1 MQSQAIAIQPEADSV
16 ANLDFYRMRDDFVR
30 AYKPVTEEEKLL
42 VTQMMRAWQHLND
55 VYELRARLT
64 AEKGLLGLF
73 EEDFE
78 KYKFLMR
85 NLTEAERMWRHAL
98 VEFQRARRHRDNLG
112 SSRRANIATI
122 PSTRPMAAPPAAV
135 ATEPPSCAVPT
146 AGNQNTP
153 DVRLTDNRAQ
163 TPACSGGRPSPLV
176 VCRKLPGLRSAES
189 DP

>member
-55 VYELRARLT
+55 VYELRSRLT
-64 AEKGLLGLF
+64 AAKGLLGLF

-98 VEFQRARRHRDNLG
+98 VEFQRTRRRRDNLG
-112 SSRRANIATI
+112 SPRRASFTTV
-122 PSTRPMAAPPAAV
+122 PSMRPMAPPPVAAA
-135 ATEPPSCAVPT
+135 ATETRPLQAEPPS
-146 AGNQNTP
+146 G
-153 DVRLTDNRAQ
+153 Q
-163 TPACSGGRPSPLV
+163 TSA
-176 VCRKLPGLRSAES
+176 KLKRS
-189 DP
+189 DF

>member
-42 VTQMMRAWQHLND
+42 VTQIMRAWQHLND

-112 SSRRANIATI
+112 SQRRANRHYPVHPADGRA
-122 PSTRPMAAPPAAV
+122 SGRRGHRNAVLLRAAKP
-135 ATEPPSCAVPT
+135 EL
-146 AGNQNTP
+146 N
-153 DVRLTDNRAQ
+153 
-163 TPACSGGRPSPLV
+163 
-176 VCRKLPGLRSAES
+176 
-189 DP
+189 